1 MLVPLAGA
9 VAALL
14 SLSSPHPRLSDS
26 LLPCPIPQ
34 VGSFL
39 GSGGSSEGVYR
50 LSKTGSVLKE
60 SRGTASTAALLRNE
74 CRVLKR
80 LEVAGIENVERC
92 QCECLTESGRLALVL
107 GPLIEQPRGVDSDG
121 LSLPVVRRLM
131 RTVAQTLVLGRVAST
146 DLQLLVTPTDFWL
159 IDWDQAQSWDND
171 DDCPRALVQSFI
183 QEALALTP
191 DVNDAKRLLQVAFAD
206 LEGELSR
213 QPNLRSA
220 VQTLFE

>member
-1 MLVPLAGA
+1 MLIPLAGA
-9 VAALL
+9 GAALLL
-14 SLSSPHPRLSDS
+14 SLSSPHLSDT
-26 LLPCPIPQ
+26 LHPCPIPQ

-50 LSKTGSVLKE
+50 LSETGSVLKE
-60 SRGTASTAALLRNE
+60 SRGTASTASLLRNE

-92 QCECLTESGRLALVL
+92 QCECLTESGRLALVIS
-107 GPLIEQPRGVDSDG
+107 PLIEQPRGVENDG
-121 LSLPVVRRLM
+121 LSLSVVRRLM

-146 DLQLLVTPTDFWL
+146 DLQLLITPTDFWL

-171 DDCPRALVQSFI
+171 DDCPRALVQSFM

-191 DVNDAKRLLQVAFAD
+191 DVNDAKRQLRLAFAD
-206 LEGELSR
+206 LEGELSM
-213 QPNLRSA
+213 QPKLRDA
-220 VQTLFE
+220 VQTLLD